1 MLICPA
7 IVNLIYQVIIQKLKT
22 YLTGK
27 FGSNESISI
36 DFGSPTI
43 SIELWNFTQF
53 PVHWLGF
60 KFILFYCP
68 EVFMLLSWTA
78 FISNET
84 DLLFIT
90 T

>member
-7 IVNLIYQVIIQKLKT
+7 IVNLIDEVIIQKLKT

-43 SIELWNFTQF
+43 SIEL
-53 PVHWLGF
+53 
-60 KFILFYCP
+60 
-68 EVFMLLSWTA
+68 
-78 FISNET
+78 
-84 DLLFIT
+84 
-90 T
+90 